1 MNRGFIAAAALIAGA
16 LLFTACRKG
25 IAMNGP
31 EGGPGVPQ
39 TSAVPKGSS
48 PEGTWY
54 EQDENACVLEITK
67 DTVKYT
73 NHDGSYT
80 TEEKYKCSMF
90 GDEPELKLEDTF
102 VYEDMYYNKAE
113 DKIIAYTWSHTD
125 GDGGQSMW
133 RRRLPLMIRR
143 RTTPTRGRKK
153 SLRTSPC
160 VR

>member
-54 EQDENACVLEITK
+54 EQAENADLLISEATYGENAQAELAIDHGHMNFAQAAAIAKQAGVKQLWLAHYSQMIQDLEACLPNAQSVFARTALGM
-67 DTVKYT
+67 
-73 NHDGSYT
+73 DGMKT
-80 TEEKYKCSMF
+80 TLQFEK
-90 GDEPELKLEDTF
+90 
-102 VYEDMYYNKAE
+102 
-113 DKIIAYTWSHTD
+113 
-125 GDGGQSMW
+125 
-133 RRRLPLMIRR
+133 
-143 RTTPTRGRKK
+143 
-153 SLRTSPC
+153 
-160 VR
+160 